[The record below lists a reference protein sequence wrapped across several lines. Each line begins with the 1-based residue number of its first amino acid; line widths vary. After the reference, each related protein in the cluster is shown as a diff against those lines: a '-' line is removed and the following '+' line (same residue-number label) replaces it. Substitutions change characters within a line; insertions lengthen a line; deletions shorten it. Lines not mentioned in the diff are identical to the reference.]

1 MENKMKNKNKALS
14 LKRKELIDEAERESI
29 RVWGSDGPPVGDDS
43 WIWFK
48 QQFDISPQEYNQ
60 WYDLWSYYDGYSDE
74 EYLAHLDINAEDDP
88 ESVNSILKL
97 VHDDAAVITFLE
109 GLLLKYKS
117 TQISWPNKT
126 DTDTSNV
133 IQMQPATA
141 ASSPDTS
148 NKAYSDI
155 DRLYTQEG
163 TLTKRNV
170 LLVLKDAGLACVPVT
185 GWLRTTTETS
195 KIRWI
200 EGEFY
205 DALEAFKLSGA
216 TYLYMYM
223 ELVRPGLL
231 NATIYKN
238 NKGEL
243 GTFDVD
249 LGSVHPPLAPYRI
262 YEGSLS
268 RICLESPSGQLAYSL
283 ESSWWSDFVTE
294 KDIAQDILLTKNE
307 AAQFAAEHA
316 RERAEKKQMQEL
328 EASLELL
335 LKDAQ
340 FTKLKTEASI
350 IEYAKMRYPGLN
362 VLAPIEVKR
371 VIRTLRGKLAAGLA
385 LAKQVPEIK

>member
-1 MENKMKNKNKALS
+1 
-14 LKRKELIDEAERESI
+14 
-29 RVWGSDGPPVGDDS
+29 
-43 WIWFK
+43 
-48 QQFDISPQEYNQ
+48 
-60 WYDLWSYYDGYSDE
+60 
-74 EYLAHLDINAEDDP
+74 
-88 ESVNSILKL
+88 
-97 VHDDAAVITFLE
+97 
-109 GLLLKYKS
+109 
-117 TQISWPNKT
+117 
-126 DTDTSNV
+126 
-133 IQMQPATA
+133 MQPATA